1 LLVDL
6 GHLGLD
12 EGAHIIVKHA
22 IEQLEP
28 GAALDI
34 CGTHAELR
42 VHLRAWGR
50 ARGHGYE
57 DRDADGAVARLTRGT
72 AAGAARRNSEPAG
85 HASPAVAGAVVDRPP
100 GHWGVAPRG
109 AQVELGGPDPFFPL
123 DDKAHVWADEAPRLY
138 AQAAANQW
146 DPATAIEWAT
156 PLVNDELVETA
167 VIQVMTYLIE
177 NEVAALVVPARFIA
191 QVHSHFRE
199 VMQLLSIQVADEARH
214 IEAFTRR
221 AMLSGRPLGL
231 STVGG
236 RQSLQTLIDEPD
248 FAISAFLLSVL
259 GEGTFLSLL
268 SFLETHAPDPTTRR
282 VAQLALQDEAR
293 HVAFGIAHL
302 RVQLDAEP
310 DLRARL
316 VAAVERRHDAL
327 AQTGGLND
335 EVYDALVLLPQ
346 VHLIPLQSP
355 QAGTACKGSRTTW
368 TSVAAAVSRALAS
381 PLRRPRRSPLSTPA
395 TSCRAPASVSAGRS
409 RPFLCYSMRIY
420 AHPITQERFAGQGLH
435 RGRS

>member
-1 LLVDL
+1 MIVDL

-12 EGAHIIVKHA
+12 EGAQIIVKHA
-22 IEQLEP
+22 IERLEP
-28 GAALDI
+28 GAGVDI
-34 CGTHAELR
+34 CGTDPELR
-42 VHLRAWGR
+42 VHLRAWCR
-50 ARGHGYE
+50 ARGHRYE
-57 DRDADGAVARLTRGT
+57 DRDVDGAIARVTRGE
-72 AAGAARRNSEPAG
+72 AAGAPRRNSEPAG
-85 HASPAVAGAVVDRPP
+85 HASLAATGAIVERPP

-109 AQVELGGPDPFFPL
+109 SQVELGGPDPYFAL
-123 DDKAHVWADEAPRLY
+123 DDKYRVWADEAPRLY
-138 AQAAANQW
+138 AQAAASQW
-146 DPATAIEWAT
+146 DPATAIGWAT
-156 PLVNDELVETA
+156 PLTHDELIEAA

-191 QVHSHFRE
+191 QVHPHFRE
-199 VMQLLSIQVADEARH
+199 VMQLLAIQVADEARH

-248 FAISAFLLSVL
+248 FAISTFLLSVL

-268 SFLETHAPDPTTRR
+268 SFLEAHAPDPITRR

-310 DLRARL
+310 ELRARL

-327 AQTGGLND
+327 AQTSGLND
-335 EVYDALVLLPQ
+335 EVFDGLVLLAAGSLDPSAIASGWHRVQ
-346 VHLIPLQSP
+346 DLQHDMDLGRRRRLARLGFSP
-355 QAGTACKGSRTTW
+355 
-368 TSVAAAVSRALAS
+368 AAAEAL
-381 PLRRPRRSPLSTPA
+381 
-395 TSCRAPASVSAGRS
+395 SA
-409 RPFLCYSMRIY
+409 
-420 AHPITQERFAGQGLH
+420 LH
-435 RGRS
+435 TRNFM

>member
-1 LLVDL
+1 MIDL

-12 EGAHIIVKHA
+12 EGAHLIVKHA
-22 IEQLEP
+22 LERLEP
-28 GAALDI
+28 GAAIDV
-34 CGTHAELR
+34 CGTHSELR
-42 VHLRAWGR
+42 VHLRAWAR
-50 ARGHGYE
+50 ARGHRYE
-57 DRDADGAVARLTRGT
+57 DRDTDGAVARIARGT

-85 HASPAVAGAVVDRPP
+85 HASPAVDGAIVDHPP
-100 GHWGVAPRG
+100 RHWGVAPRG
-109 AQVELGGPDPFFPL
+109 AQVELGGPDPFFAL
-123 DDKAHVWADEAPRLY
+123 DDKAHVWADDAPRLY
-138 AQAAANQW
+138 AQAAASQW
-146 DPATAIEWAT
+146 DPATAIDWTSPAA
-156 PLVNDELVETA
+156 NDELIEAA

-191 QVHSHFRE
+191 QVHPHFRE
-199 VMQLLSIQVADEARH
+199 VMQLLAIQVADEARH

-221 AMLSGRPLGL
+221 AMMSGRPLGL

-268 SFLETHAPDPTTRR
+268 SFLEAHAPDATTRR

-327 AQTGGLND
+327 AQTSGLND
-335 EVYDALVLLPQ
+335 EVYDALVLLAAGSLDPNAIAAGWRRVQ
-346 VHLIPLQSP
+346 ELQNDMDI
-355 QAGTACKGSRTTW
+355 GR
-368 TSVAAAVSRALAS
+368 RRRLAR
-381 PLRRPRRSPLSTPA
+381 LGF
-395 TSCRAPASVSAGRS
+395 APAEAEALSA
-409 RPFLCYSMRIY
+409 
-420 AHPITQERFAGQGLH
+420 LH
-435 RGRS
+435 TRNFM

>member
-1 LLVDL
+1 MLVDL

-22 IEQLEP
+22 IDQLEP
-28 GAALDI
+28 GADVDI
-34 CGTHAELR
+34 CGTHPELR
-42 VHLRAWGR
+42 VHLRAWCR
-50 ARGHGYE
+50 ARGHRYE
-57 DRDADGAVARLTRGT
+57 DRDIDGAVARLTRGA
-72 AAGAARRNSEPAG
+72 AAGASLRNSEPAG
-85 HASPAVAGAVVDRPP
+85 HASLAVDGAIVEHPP
-100 GHWGVAPRG
+100 RHWGVAPRG
-109 AQVELGGPDPFFPL
+109 AQVELGGPDPFFAL
-123 DDKAHVWADEAPRLY
+123 DDKARVWADEAPRLY
-138 AQAAANQW
+138 AQAAASQW
-146 DPATAIEWAT
+146 DPATAIDWAA
-156 PLVNDELVETA
+156 PVANDELIEGA

-191 QVHSHFRE
+191 QVHPHFRE
-199 VMQLLSIQVADEARH
+199 VMQLLAIQVADEARH

-268 SFLETHAPDPTTRR
+268 SFLEAHAPDATTRR

-310 DLRARL
+310 DLRSRL
-316 VAAVERRHDAL
+316 VAAVQRRHDAL
-327 AQTGGLND
+327 AQTSGLND
-335 EVYDALVLLPQ
+335 EVYDALVLLAAGSLDPPAIAIGWRRVQ
-346 VHLIPLQSP
+346 ELQSDMDVGRRRRLARLGFAP
-355 QAGTACKGSRTTW
+355 SEAE
-368 TSVAAAVSRALAS
+368 AL
-381 PLRRPRRSPLSTPA
+381 
-395 TSCRAPASVSAGRS
+395 SA
-409 RPFLCYSMRIY
+409 
-420 AHPITQERFAGQGLH
+420 LH
-435 RGRS
+435 TRNFM